1 MAEKAQVGDLI
12 RVVDAKPYEG
22 EEYENGDIYE
32 VLGRFGDGDVGV
44 YVNKKDYFGDDLRLY
59 DREYVIHR
67 KAGEE
72 DAKPKSRR
80 LQKSCRQ
87 CGEYLNESHTF
98 ARSGYYFC
106 GNYCADLFDSVNVG
120 EEDAPCDDFIVDGC
134 LFEYQDGSVRRAE
147 RVTDDW
153 IYADDG
159 KRYKRMFANRV
170 TDVMTTK
177 SYELMEETKAFDE
190 SFAKDCETQAD
201 RIKRAGTELT
211 DLLVRKNHDYGDS
224 FAKQYEK
231 YGLMSALIRMDD
243 KMRRLETLLGGTDAQ
258 VDESIKDSLL
268 DLAGYALL
276 ASIEAGKH

>member
-72 DAKPKSRR
+72 DEKPKHYCDA
-80 LQKSCRQ
+80 CRKEL
-87 CGEYLNESHTF
+87 GELCCTSSF
-98 ARSGYYFC
+98 GGSFC
-106 GNYCADLFDSVNVG
+106 SAKCADDY
-120 EEDAPCDDFIVDGC
+120 A
-134 LFEYQDGSVRRAE
+134 EYKQAL
-147 RVTDDW
+147 
-153 IYADDG
+153 ADRNDEI
-159 KRYKRMFANRV
+159 KAN
-170 TDVMTTK
+170 K
-177 SYELMEETKAFDE
+177 
-190 SFAKDCETQAD
+190 TQAD
-201 RIKRAGTELT
+201 HIRKAGKELT
-211 DLLVRKNHDYGDS
+211 ELLVRKNHDYGDS

-276 ASIEAGKH
+276 ASIEAGKR

>member
-12 RVVDAKPYEG
+12 RIVKDVDGDGYPMGAVLAVTEIASDDSGVTAESLHDTYYLYH
-22 EEYENGDIYE
+22 EEY
-32 VLGRFGDGDVGV
+32 VT
-44 YVNKKDYFGDDLRLY
+44 
-59 DREYVIHR
+59 HR
-67 KAGEE
+67 KA
-72 DAKPKSRR
+72 
-80 LQKSCRQ
+80 
-87 CGEYLNESHTF
+87 
-98 ARSGYYFC
+98 
-106 GNYCADLFDSVNVG
+106 G

-159 KRYKRMFANRV
+159 KRYKRMFANRI

-177 SYELMEETKAFDE
+177 GYELMEETKAFDE

-231 YGLMSALIRMDD
+231 YGLISALIRMDD

-276 ASIEAGKH
+276 ASIEAGKR

>member
-12 RVVDAKPYEG
+12 RVVNAVDAYG
-22 EEYENGDIYE
+22 AYENGDILE
-32 VLGRFGDGDVGV
+32 VIGRFEVGDGDGVEVKETGLVG
-44 YVNKKDYFGDDLRLY
+44 DTMLLY

-67 KAGEE
+67 KA
-72 DAKPKSRR
+72 
-80 LQKSCRQ
+80 
-87 CGEYLNESHTF
+87 
-98 ARSGYYFC
+98 
-106 GNYCADLFDSVNVG
+106 G

-201 RIKRAGTELT
+201 RIRRAGTELT
-211 DLLVRKNHDYGDS
+211 ELLVRKNHDYGDS

-276 ASIEAGKH
+276 ASVEANKQGGR